1 MIEDDVD
8 FRQMLVQMLTG
19 DGHEVAQAADGVEAL
34 QLRRRIAPDL
44 IITDILMAPMD
55 GVDTILDLVRQ
66 GSEIPIIAMS
76 GGRRGL
82 TVKFISRATRDA
94 AMLGVAATLAKPF
107 ARAELRHA
115 IEHALKAGQGSA
127 PGTG

>member
-1 MIEDDVD
+1 
-8 FRQMLVQMLTG
+8 MLVQMLTG

-82 TVKFISRATRDA
+82 TVKFNLESA

>member
-82 TVKFISRATRDA
+82 TVKFNLESA